1 MNFLRPL
8 LIALQFLTRL
18 PITLRELPNE
28 RETGLSMLF
37 YPCVGLLIGGLL
49 AALGMA
55 ATYAHAPTA
64 LCAAL
69 LVALWVGLTG
79 GLHLDGLAD
88 SVDGWIGGQGRPER
102 ILEIMKDPCCGPM
115 GVSVLVLVLLL
126 KFVAVQ
132 ALLEN
137 GGVAGLLLA
146 PLLGRM
152 ALPLL
157 FFSTPYVRRGGLGSI
172 LASHFPRRQSVVVVL
187 LFSLTILVAYT
198 WNGALAVGAAMGA
211 FTLLRRTMRQTIG
224 GTTGDTAGALVE
236 VVEVTVVVALG
247 LFSGA

>member
-1 MNFLRPL
+1 MVTVKPGGTGRPIPAMFRTAPAACTPPL
-8 LIALQFLTRL
+8 SAVGTVRLIRSRL
-18 PITLRELPNE
+18 
-28 RETGLSMLF
+28 
-37 YPCVGLLIGGLL
+37 V
-49 AALGMA
+49 
-55 ATYAHAPTA
+55 
-64 LCAAL
+64 
-69 LVALWVGLTG
+69 
-79 GLHLDGLAD
+79 

-102 ILEIMKDPCCGPM
+102 ILEIMKDPRCGPM
-115 GVSVLVLVLLL
+115 GVIALLLVVLL
-126 KFVAVQ
+126 KFSAVL
-132 ALLEN
+132 ALLEM
-137 GGVAGLLLA
+137 GGAPLLLLA

-172 LASHFPRRQSVVVVL
+172 LASHFPRRPSVVVVL
-187 LFSLTILVAYT
+187 LFSLTILAAYT

-236 VVEVTVVVALG
+236 VVEVAVVVALG